1 MPQPHFI
8 DIAALAEFLRNLKI
22 HLVPRVTET
31 CVVLENALEPGGAMV
46 TPQYTVGKGQ
56 VQLWLDGLYA
66 ANGTAWEEVGSA
78 DEKSASITVKSAV
91 RQGTVVIIRVT
102 T

>member
-8 DIAALAEFLRNLKI
+8 DLAALAEFLRNLKTY
-22 HLVPRVTET
+22 LASGVAET
-31 CVVLENALEPGGAMV
+31 CLVLENALDPGGAIA
-46 TPQYTVGKGQ
+46 TPQYIVGKGQ

-66 ANGTAWEEVGSA
+66 ANGIAWDEVGTA
-78 DEKSASITVKSAV
+78 GEKSASITVKSTV